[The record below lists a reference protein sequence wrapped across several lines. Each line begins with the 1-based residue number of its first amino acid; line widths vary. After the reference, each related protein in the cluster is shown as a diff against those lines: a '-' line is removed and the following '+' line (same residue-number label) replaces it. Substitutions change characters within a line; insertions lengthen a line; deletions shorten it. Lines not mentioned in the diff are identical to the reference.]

1 MADKMRLRRVKRQPT
16 QWLMVSSFGAGILR
30 GRLLQAPERNGRA
43 LRGHADSGACVPL
56 DKCESFLLSQ
66 SRICLGS
73 METRSRS
80 ASKYSTALSK
90 AKFSVVQPLL
100 RDFAGILPDELI
112 HERLEPGGPTGGNL
126 ALDLFDVVL
135 HRFLN
140 EPGGSRTRDLR
151 IKRSNRS
158 IYADAGEVA

>member
-1 MADKMRLRRVKRQPT
+1 MQIVALHAIGQMRELLIEPVADMLRLDGDQVT
-16 QWLMVSSFGAGILR
+16 ISVEVF
-30 GRLLQAPERNGRA
+30 
-43 LRGHADSGACVPL
+43 DSL
-56 DKCESFLLSQ
+56 EQ
-66 SRICLGS
+66 
-73 METRSRS
+73 
-80 ASKYSTALSK
+80 

-151 IKRSNRS
+151 IKRSIAVYTQMLVR
-158 IYADAGEVA
+158 